1 VIRRF
6 MLLVLA
12 TLVLLAP
19 QASGQPS
26 EVVDSLID
34 DGFYLEDRT
43 EAEAE
48 AVAAVLAEAG
58 VAALYLVEVTDDV
71 DPLALADDLQ
81 RELGSGTVMVVTP
94 FEIGW
99 ASDRYTDTEIEAA
112 LDTSLSDFDRSP
124 ASGLESLAGALS
136 EQAEASGDGSLGW
149 LIPVGLVAIIGGGIW
164 LLVRRSRKERET
176 EHAGRLEEAKQEL
189 DGQIAVVSNYIVE
202 LSDRVAVAE
211 DDEAES
217 LYREAIELFSG
228 VQKDLPQ
235 ADELHE
241 MELLSDRLDQAR
253 WQLESTEAKLD
264 GKVPPP
270 QPIDRPTKC
279 FFDPNHRAGTEEA
292 EIATAAG
299 SQMVSVCRQ
308 CKSRLERGEKVAP
321 RDISVGGR
329 PVPAPRAPRSHGGSG
344 FDWLDGFQILVGG
357 ASVGY
362 DIGRSRVRPSRR
374 RSPTAAPS
382 TSRRKTTS
390 TRSSSSRG
398 RRSTGR
404 RSRSKGTRSRGS
416 RRR

>member
-1 VIRRF
+1 MIRRILIVVF
-6 MLLVLA
+6 AILV
-12 TLVLLAP
+12 VLAP
-19 QASGQPS
+19 QALAQQS
-26 EVVDSLID
+26 EIVEALLD
-34 DGFYLEDRT
+34 DGFYLEDRS

-58 VAALYLVEVTDDV
+58 VSALYLVEVTDDL
-71 DPLALADDLQ
+71 DPLVLADDLQ
-81 RELGSGTVMVVTP
+81 REIGSGTVMVVTP

-99 ASDRYTDTEIEAA
+99 ASDRYTDFEIEAA
-112 LDTSLSDFDRSP
+112 LDRALSAFDRSP
-124 ASGLESLAGALS
+124 AGGLESLASALS
-136 EQAEASGDGSLGW
+136 EQSSSPGGGGLGW
-149 LIPVGLVAIIGGGIW
+149 LILVGLVAIIGGGIW
-164 LLVRRSRKERET
+164 LLVRRSRHERERAQ
-176 EHAGRLEEAKQEL
+176 AGRLEEAKEEL

-228 VQKDLPQ
+228 MQEDLPQ

-270 QPIDRPTKC
+270 QPIDRPAKC
-279 FFDPNHRAGTEEA
+279 FFDPNHRAGVEEA
-292 EIATAAG
+292 EITTAAG
-299 SQMVSVCRQ
+299 SQTVSVCRQ

-321 RDISVGGR
+321 RDINVGGR

-362 DIGRSRVRPSRR
+362 DIGRSRMRPSRR
-374 RSPTAAPS
+374 RSPTPSAS
-382 TSRRKTTS
+382 TSRRRTTS
-390 TRSSSSRG
+390 MRSSSSRG
-398 RRSTGR
+398 SRSTGR